1 MITKPTLRELICE
14 RIFFAC
20 TYDELERTYDIHPN
34 EVVDL
39 DDLDLLELYEEVC
52 FEK

>member
-1 MITKPTLRELICE
+1 MITKPTLRELILE
-14 RIFFAC
+14 RIYFAM
-20 TYDELERTYDIHPN
+20 DEESLAELYSLHGDDLEQ
-34 EVVDL
+34 L